1 MDFSWTEEQK
11 IWRITVRDFA
21 QKKIKPRIREIDTNK
36 KIPKEIIKD
45 MARLGLLAPTV
56 SKEYGGAEVDWTM
69 ACIAAEELGRADISL
84 AIPVMYLV
92 EAAWGYI
99 FSRYGIHDMKEK
111 YLPKVTSGDAFL
123 GIAVTEPEGGSD
135 ILGTAKTTAFKKGK
149 NWVLNG
155 EKMFIS
161 GVTESKQM
169 GGIHLTLA
177 RTDPDAGHK
186 GFSFFA
192 VPLKDTH
199 NVNTTL
205 LEDMGRMGI
214 STGGFAM
221 ENVELSEHHLVGKL
235 DRGFYYAMEGFSAAR
250 VLIGATCVGAA
261 EAALEIGMDHIKSR
275 KSFGRF
281 IGSFEGIQ
289 FPLAEHYTNIEGVK
303 LLNYKAAWLMDRMY
317 KENKVTHNDVALAAA
332 MSKLRAPVHAFAAMN
347 EVADWLG
354 ATAYTKECDIEMG
367 IRGVRSYSIGA
378 EGTMNIMRIIIA
390 RELLGKDFLPYNQ

>member
-1 MDFSWTEEQK
+1 MDFSWTEEEK
-11 IWRITVRDFA
+11 IWRKTVRDFA
-21 QKKIKPRIREIDTNK
+21 QKNIKPLVREIDTNK
-36 KIPKEIIKD
+36 KIPEKIIKD

-56 SKEYGGAEVDWTM
+56 SKEYGGSEVSWTM

-99 FSRYGIHDMKEK
+99 FSRYGTHEMKEK
-111 YLPKVTSGDAFL
+111 YLPKATSGDAFL
-123 GIAVTEPEGGSD
+123 GIAVTEPKGGSD
-135 ILGTAKTTAFKKGK
+135 ILGAAKTTAFKKGK

-192 VPLKDTH
+192 VPLKNTH

-214 STGGFAM
+214 STGGFSM
-221 ENVELSEHHLVGKL
+221 ENVELSEHHLVGKI
-235 DRGFYYAMEGFSAAR
+235 DKGFYYAMEGFSAAR

-289 FPLAEHYTNIEGVK
+289 FPLAEHFTNIESIK
-303 LLNYKAAWLMDRMY
+303 LLNYKAAWLMDRIY
-317 KENKVTHNDVALAAA
+317 EENKVTHNEIALAAA
-332 MSKLRAPVHAFAAMN
+332 MSKLRAPIHAFAAMN

-354 ATAYTKECDIEMG
+354 ATAYTKECNIEMG

-390 RELLGKDFLPYNQ
+390 RELLGKDFLPYKQ